1 MSLQATAKDMNIE
14 LTETKL
20 PQNNRISLQNK
31 QQPVKSTV
39 NQNRQSIPLRNT
51 ETFESSVDMP
61 TKSFQVI
68 NTFNSTNTS

>member
-31 QQPVKSTV
+31 QQPVKSIV

-51 ETFESSVDMP
+51 DTFE
-61 TKSFQVI
+61 
-68 NTFNSTNTS
+68 